1 MSFYQNLYFFLLFL
15 SFIISLWKVRGKSL
29 KVFPYLLGFSII
41 TEILYNISY
50 EILNNYKIE
59 NLIYQIYVPVE
70 FTLYIIFFRDNI
82 NNSQTKFLIL
92 LTIPLFYFTDLL
104 IGLIFGFTVYPGH
117 IANFE
122 GLQISIISINLLL
135 NLPFQVN
142 IPIYKNPLLWIGT
155 GLLLYYSSSFMY
167 NGLYNY
173 LFFNKPQIHNALYDI
188 MMKVPNYLLYIFL
201 SIGFLCP
208 QPIKI

>member
-1 MSFYQNLYFFLLFL
+1 MSFYQNLYFFFFFL
-15 SFIISLWKVRGKSL
+15 SFIISLWKVRGTSL